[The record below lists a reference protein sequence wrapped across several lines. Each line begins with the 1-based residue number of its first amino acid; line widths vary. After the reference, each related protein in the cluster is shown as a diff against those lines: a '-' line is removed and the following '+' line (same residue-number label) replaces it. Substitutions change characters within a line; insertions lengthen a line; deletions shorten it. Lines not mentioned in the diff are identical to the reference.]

1 MMRLRCGLHCV
12 GRNPDVAIRPI
23 LEAHRAR
30 QPGRQFPMYLAL
42 GGTCSNRAPC
52 HEVGEVLRGDDVE
65 ELAPGRQ
72 SAPGE
77 IQQQPA
83 RQVQAAV
90 DAEAAIQRSAEHTS
104 ELQSLMRTSYAVSGF
119 TKKN

>member
-72 SAPGE
+72 S
-77 IQQQPA
+77 
-83 RQVQAAV
+83 
-90 DAEAAIQRSAEHTS
+90 RSEEHTS
-104 ELQSLMRTSYAVSGF
+104 ELQSLMRISYAVF
-119 TKKN
+119 CLKKKTNANRNRRLSMLGHDHEQQLPTT